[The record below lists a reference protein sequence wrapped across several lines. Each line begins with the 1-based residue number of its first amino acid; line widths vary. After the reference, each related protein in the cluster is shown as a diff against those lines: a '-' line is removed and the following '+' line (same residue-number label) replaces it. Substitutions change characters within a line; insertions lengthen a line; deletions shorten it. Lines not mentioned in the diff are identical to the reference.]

1 MKKDVI
7 VFGMGKYLEW
17 KKETILNE
25 YNIVGFLDNKVKE
38 CKSVSYGGMNTV
50 IRNPADIDSYDEN
63 LSIFLTSAHFVDMWR
78 QLCEA
83 GVNPERIVYPFNIH
97 PFFEHENILHGQL
110 ESITFHEKFFEC
122 KLKNEKT
129 VSITTENEWRC
140 LLRKLYRNKYAIVN
154 SISQMETDP
163 VSRYFGAERGTP
175 IDRYYIDQFLK
186 SNQNLI
192 CGDVLE
198 IEDALYTKTY
208 GGSQVKN
215 SIVMDVNATSDNI
228 TFNGNLETGEGIK
241 SEIADCFIL
250 TQTLMYIFDVKAA
263 AHNIEKL
270 LKKGGTALITCSG
283 ISQNSVRCMD
293 NYGCYFNFNAKA
305 IERMFEDEKNM
316 KVVNTGSFGNVK
328 TVSAH
333 INGLCFEDLSESDF
347 IPNDQYYPLIV
358 YGVVKKDAE

>member
-1 MKKDVI
+1 MMKT
-7 VFGMGKYLEW
+7 FQ
-17 KKETILNE
+17 
-25 YNIVGFLDNKVKE
+25 F
-38 CKSVSYGGMNTV
+38 
-50 IRNPADIDSYDEN
+50 
-63 LSIFLTSAHFVDMWR
+63 AHFVDMWR

-110 ESITFHEKFFEC
+110 ESITFHETFFEC
-122 KLKNEKT
+122 KLKNDKT

-175 IDRYYIDQFLK
+175 IDRYY
-186 SNQNLI
+186 
-192 CGDVLE
+192 
-198 IEDALYTKTY
+198 
-208 GGSQVKN
+208 
-215 SIVMDVNATSDNI
+215 VNATSDNI